1 MEITDVRVKLIT
13 NTSDRLK
20 AVCTVTFDGD
30 FVVRDV
36 KVVEGTN
43 GLFVAMPSRKLSVPC
58 GRCRHKN
65 HLRAKYCNECGAKL
79 RVHDVPPDG
88 DRRARFHRD
97 IAHPITASFREI
109 VQRQV
114 IEAYEAERECAAE
127 DDYTPTTYDDLEEEK
142 DEYTALIA
150 DLKGGSR
157 GARER
162 DGERPPR
169 TDSREGAGDRDA
181 DQPSEPRRGRGR
193 RGRQRGEGQP
203 RDDREE
209 PAVVAP
215 EEDASEEPT
224 AVEPAPA
231 PEDEPPVERPA
242 KLAEEGPRDQVGL
255 EEAASEPASS
265 EDDSEDTS
273 AFGAGL

>member
-43 GLFVAMPSRKLSVPC
+43 GLFVAMPSRKLAFPC

-97 IAHPITASFREI
+97 IAHPITASFRET

-114 IEAYEAERECAAE
+114 IEAYEAERQRAVE
-127 DDYTPTTYDDLEEEK
+127 DDYTPTTYDDLDEEK

-150 DLKGGSR
+150 DLKGGSG
-157 GARER
+157 GAREG
-162 DGERPPR
+162 DGERGPR
-169 TDSREGAGDRDA
+169 TGPREGAGDRGTDR
-181 DQPSEPRRGRGR
+181 PSEPRRGRGR
-193 RGRQRGEGQP
+193 RGRQRGERRP
-203 RDDREE
+203 REDREE
-209 PAVVAP
+209 PAVVTA
-215 EEDASEEPT
+215 EKDASEEPT
-224 AVEPAPA
+224 TVEPATA
-231 PEDEPPVERPA
+231 PEDEPHVERPA
-242 KLAEEGPRDQVGL
+242 RAAEEGPRDQVGL
-255 EEAASEPASS
+255 EETVGEPPPS